1 MAKKNNLDSYHAHI
15 KRKKIIRYIVLILL
29 AILCI
34 FPFYILI
41 INTTHPSRTIQT
53 GRLLWYPAGYFGKNF
68 INTLNDGTIPLFRA
82 LLNSMLIAIGC
93 AVCTTYFSTL
103 TAYSIHAYDFPGRK
117 VVRTFI
123 LAIMMI
129 PSQVTALGFYDLMS
143 KFGLTDNY
151 IPLIIPAIAAP
162 VVYFFMLQYMQGA
175 LPLEIVEA
183 ARIDGSNEFRT
194 FNSIVLPIM
203 KPAIAVQAIFA
214 FVTSWNNYFTP
225 NLIISSNR
233 TDLYT
238 LPIVIATLRNA
249 NFLSF
254 DMGKIYMAMFIAI
267 IPVVV
272 VYLILSRYIIQG
284 VAVGSVKG

>member
-1 MAKKNNLDSYHAHI
+1 
-15 KRKKIIRYIVLILL
+15 
-29 AILCI
+29 
-34 FPFYILI
+34 
-41 INTTHPSRTIQT
+41 
-53 GRLLWYPAGYFGKNF
+53 
-68 INTLNDGTIPLFRA
+68 
-82 LLNSMLIAIGC
+82 MLIAVGM
-93 AVCTTYFSTL
+93 AALTTYFSAL
-103 TAYSIHAYDFPGRK
+103 TAYSVHAYDFPGRK
-117 VVRTFI
+117 AVQTFI

-129 PSQVTALGFYDLMS
+129 PSQVTALGFVDLMET
-143 KFGLTDNY
+143 FGLLNNY
-151 IPLIIPAIAAP
+151 IPLIVPSIAAP

-194 FNSIVLPIM
+194 FNTIVLPIM
-203 KPAIAVQAIFA
+203 KPAMAVQAIFA

-225 NLIISSNR
+225 NLIISSQR
-233 TDLYT
+233 TDLWT

-254 DMGKIYMAMFIAI
+254 DLGKIYMAMFMAI
-267 IPVVV
+267 IPVVI